1 MTAVHVS
8 EQEDGRHNQEDF
20 IMTNEKLEQLID
32 AVMTAHDSDV
42 AAAER
47 ALFAALGVNPD
58 DPAVMEA
65 FLVYDSAVAKMWR
78 QAVQV
83 AHDRAA
89 VVALGA
95 LNDKR
100 LVNRTVIGVRALRR

>member
-1 MTAVHVS
+1 
-8 EQEDGRHNQEDF
+8 
-20 IMTNEKLEQLID
+20 MTNDKLEKLID
-32 AVMTAHDSDV
+32 TVMTAHDSDV

-47 ALFAALGVNPD
+47 ALFDVLGVRPDD

-65 FLVYDSAVAKMWR
+65 FLAYDSAVAKMWR
-78 QAVQV
+78 QAVQL

-100 LVNRTVIGVRALRR
+100 LVNRAVIGVRALRR